1 MTEDTGDSPEAEALA
16 DLALDRWGHL
26 LNAEQREL
34 LRQAAHQ
41 QQAAID
47 TLRAFELRNA
57 DEPALSFAVT
67 DREEE
72 RVHYF
77 PSFEI
82 ATALHGKGHAE
93 DGRHARDETVFN
105 ITSAFMLSHSNGK
118 VNRQPPKTDEPK
130 AAE

>member
-16 DLALDRWGHL
+16 DLALARWGHL

-67 DREEE
+67 D
-72 RVHYF
+72 
-77 PSFEI
+77 P
-82 ATALHGKGHAE
+82 E
-93 DGRHARDETVFN
+93 D
-105 ITSAFMLSHSNGK
+105 
-118 VNRQPPKTDEPK
+118 
-130 AAE
+130 